1 MKVADH
7 MRNNGSEFRIM
18 NSHESKL
25 IGIMPKGQTPLE
37 KLAHYSKLVSNGMV
51 PYEDCAEEIEGLSY
65 SVCEEADC
73 LLVMEHLSSI
83 ITFFEKMENKSE
95 EQSRDLADVYLLT
108 GQLYQFKNLYEESI
122 NWFRKAVVVDDQY
135 TVSYHNIALS
145 YIKLGEIEGAIRSLV
160 QEVIFSPGN
169 YYSYLILAD
178 LYERTQQ
185 FGEAEQCL
193 KQLLERDP
201 DNIQG
206 LHRLI
211 KYYRMINPLTD
222 VQLLV
227 RRLLQIK
234 KTYTTVESLIRIYYL
249 CDLGRFTDAHS
260 FLRSWELS
268 SSRDP
273 SLHLATAYILE
284 KTSNIPQ
291 MNQEIGRFKNLI
303 QKRGVETMR
312 LKVKEFESIVGN
324 TSKIPG
330 NVFENPSHYIGN

>member
-1 MKVADH
+1 
-7 MRNNGSEFRIM
+7 MRNNGSELRVV
-18 NSHESKL
+18 NSGECKST
-25 IGIMPKGQTPLE
+25 GIRPKGQTPLE
-37 KLAHYSKLVSNGMV
+37 KLARYSELVSNGLV

-65 SVCEEADC
+65 SVCEGADC
-73 LLVMEHLSSI
+73 FLVMEHLSKI
-83 ITFFEKMENKSE
+83 ITFFEKLENKSE

-178 LYERTQQ
+178 LYERTQR
-185 FGEAEQCL
+185 FDEAEQCL

-211 KYYRMINPLTD
+211 KFYRIINPQAD

-234 KTYTTVESLIRIYYL
+234 KTFTTVESMIRIFYL
-249 CDLGRFTDAHS
+249 CDLGRITDAHS
-260 FLRSWELS
+260 FLRLWEHS

-273 SLHLATAYILE
+273 LVHLAAAYIFE
-284 KTSNIPQ
+284 KTSNISQ
-291 MNQEIGRFKNLI
+291 MNQEIGLFKNSIL
-303 QKRGVETMR
+303 KRGIETLR
-312 LKVKEFESIVGN
+312 LKVKEFEAIVGN
-324 TSKIPG
+324 TSKIP
-330 NVFENPSHYIGN
+330 VDVLDNPN